1 MADVNVEFVDCT
13 SLSISYD
20 VMGIASVNFTIVRNS
35 EGWPTASI
43 MNRVEAGGRV
53 FEGYVTSAGL
63 SQIPNTS
70 GWYETRVTLTSI
82 AK

>member
-1 MADVNVEFVDCT
+1 MADANVEFVDCT

-20 VMGIASVNFTIVRNS
+20 VMGIASVNFTIVRNT

-43 MNRVEAGGRV
+43 MNIVEAGGRV
-53 FEGYVTSAGL
+53 FEGYVTAAGL

>member
-1 MADVNVEFVDCT
+1 MASENIEFIDCT

-20 VMGIASVNFTIVRNS
+20 VMGVATVNFTIIKNK
-35 EGWPTASI
+35 EGWPTAAI
-43 MNRVEAGGRV
+43 MNTIEAGGRT

-63 SQIPNTS
+63 SQIPNAS
-70 GWYETRVTLTSI
+70 GWYETRVTLMSI